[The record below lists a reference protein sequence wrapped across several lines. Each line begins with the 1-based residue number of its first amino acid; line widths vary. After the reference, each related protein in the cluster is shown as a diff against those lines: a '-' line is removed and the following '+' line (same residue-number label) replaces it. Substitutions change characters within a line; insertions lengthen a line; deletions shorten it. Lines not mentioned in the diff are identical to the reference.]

1 MSPPPHVTGET
12 KCQAVPIPGEGS
24 ESRPPP
30 WMGGADSYLAKSCGG
45 GRGLMTWAVFCTQ
58 PPQLSALSVCTG
70 SSREF
75 CLAGSVAFVPQM
87 GTWVC
92 EGPFP
97 APDHTAGTQTL
108 VSPMSRALPALFCF
122 LIVLVYKSGRACRL
136 VPFLVRPGR
145 HSFVGDC
152 YLLIRKD
159 RGR

>member
-1 MSPPPHVTGET
+1 
-12 KCQAVPIPGEGS
+12 
-24 ESRPPP
+24 
-30 WMGGADSYLAKSCGG
+30 
-45 GRGLMTWAVFCTQ
+45 MTWAIFCTQ

-87 GTWVC
+87 GIWVC

-97 APDHTAGTQTL
+97 APDRTAGTQTL
-108 VSPMSRALPALFCF
+108 VSPMSRSLPALFCF
-122 LIVLVYKSGRACRL
+122 LIVLVYKSGRACCL
-136 VPFLVRPGR
+136 VPFLIRPGS